1 MDLKAVG
8 DPIIKPIGFIHTN
21 YPDKFGIPRQSGIV
35 DDAGYIELLK
45 PYNDANALRGL
56 EEFSHL
62 WLIWLASENLNSDG
76 SWDFHATA
84 RPPRLGGNTRKGIF
98 ATRSPFHPNRIG
110 LSCVKLLAI
119 EKNRIAISG
128 ADVVDGTPLLDI
140 KPYIPYSDSHPD
152 ALCSYAQS
160 PEVGLLEVVWP
171 EALEV
176 SKKAEGS
183 GAAEACEAFEGSG
196 AHEACEAFEGSG
208 GLNDSGAPE
217 GSDGLNVSEGS
228 VASAPISSQAIS
240 PEDIQTITRL
250 IAQNPRPQYQTD
262 EDRIYAMRYSCY
274 EVKFSLKDGVAV
286 VHSVARI

>member
-119 EKNRIAISG
+119 EKNRISISG

-183 GAAEACEAFEGSG
+183 GADEACEAFEGSG
-196 AHEACEAFEGSG
+196 A
-208 GLNDSGAPE
+208 
-217 GSDGLNVSEGS
+217 V
-228 VASAPISSQAIS
+228 
-240 PEDIQTITRL
+240 EDCDITEEIGR
-250 IAQNPRPQYQTD
+250 AH
-262 EDRIYAMRYSCY
+262 
-274 EVKFSLKDGVAV
+274 V
-286 VHSVARI
+286 

>member
-84 RPPRLGGNTRKGIF
+84 RPPRLGGNTRKGIY

-140 KPYIPYSDSHPD
+140 KPYIPYSDSHPG

-171 EALEV
+171 EAL
-176 SKKAEGS
+176 
-183 GAAEACEAFEGSG
+183 
-196 AHEACEAFEGSG
+196 
-208 GLNDSGAPE
+208 AP
-217 GSDGLNVSEGS
+217 V
-228 VASAPISSQAIS
+228 SSQAIS

-286 VHSVARI
+286 VHSVTRV

>member
-45 PYNDANALRGL
+45 PYNDVNALRGL

-183 GAAEACEAFEGSG
+183 EAPEACNISEGSEGLNVFEGSEAL
-196 AHEACEAFEGSG
+196 AH
-208 GLNDSGAPE
+208 
-217 GSDGLNVSEGS
+217 
-228 VASAPISSQAIS
+228 VASQAIS

>member
-8 DPIIKPIGFIHTN
+8 DPIIRPIGFIHTN

-119 EKNRIAISG
+119 EKNRISISG

-176 SKKAEGS
+176 SKEAEGS
-183 GAAEACEAFEGSG
+183 GAAEACEAS
-196 AHEACEAFEGSG
+196 EGSG

-286 VHSVARI
+286 VHSVARV

>member
-35 DDAGYIELLK
+35 DDTGYIELIK

-84 RPPRLGGNTRKGIF
+84 RPPRLGGNTRKGIY

-119 EKNRIAISG
+119 EKNRISISG

-140 KPYIPYSDSHPD
+140 KPYIPYSDSHPG

-183 GAAEACEAFEGSG
+183 EAPEACEACEGSEACKASEG
-196 AHEACEAFEGSG
+196 SKAPEACEASEGSG
-208 GLNDSGAPE
+208 GLNDSEALAPVS
-217 GSDGLNVSEGS
+217 SD
-228 VASAPISSQAIS
+228 AIS

-286 VHSVARI
+286 VHSVARV

>member
-140 KPYIPYSDSHPD
+140 KPYIPYSDSHPN

-171 EALEV
+171 EALGV
-176 SKKAEGS
+176 SKTAKGS
-183 GAAEACEAFEGSG
+183 GAAEACEAS
-196 AHEACEAFEGSG
+196 EGSG

-286 VHSVARI
+286 VHSVARV